1 MLQIVRRNNRS
12 PREPGRDRRS
22 GKGFTLIEVLLTLA
36 LLALLA
42 SVVILNVD
50 SIFSGGRTQV
60 AEIWVNQTIK
70 TPLRSFQL
78 HVGRYPSTDEGLGAL
93 VTKPESVDDRDWHGP
108 YIEELPQDPWNR
120 DYRYRFPGEKNTE
133 GYDVWSTGP
142 DGTSGTSDDI
152 GNWE

>member
-1 MLQIVRRNNRS
+1 M
-12 PREPGRDRRS
+12 
-22 GKGFTLIEVLLTLA
+22 GFTLIEVLLTLA

-50 SIFSGGRTQV
+50 SIFSGGRAQV

-93 VTKPESVDDRDWHGP
+93 VTKPDSVDDRNWHGP

-120 DYRYRFPGEKNTE
+120 DYRYLFPGKNNTE
-133 GYDVWSTGP
+133 SFDVWSTGP
-142 DGTSGTSDDI
+142 DGTSGTGDDI
-152 GNWE
+152 GNWK